1 MNTSNKY
8 KAIVFDFGNIFM
20 KLDYP
25 SMFEKFS
32 TLMGTTFSMET
43 IPSDLMA
50 IFERHERGEITDEEW
65 IWAFQ
70 KIKAALEPRDLIKA
84 WNSLLVGMPAHH
96 LDFLKELRGE
106 YKLYLLSNINAF
118 HEQWIDAYMK
128 KEHGVEDFKTE
139 FFDGYFYS
147 HHIGMRKPENNI
159 YQFVG
164 NELKS
169 IGVDS
174 WLFIDD
180 MDVNVQAARSN
191 GWSAIQHNPADDI
204 SQKFD
209 LYLSKEIKLK
219 EKSKMK
225 FGTKTIHAGITP
237 DPSTGAIMT
246 PIFQTSTY
254 VQAAPGD
261 NKGYAYARTKNPT
274 REALQNNLAA
284 LENGKRAVCYSSGL
298 AAMDAVIKLFKTG
311 DEIIGVNDMYGG
323 SYRQLT
329 RVYAQFG
336 IKSKFIDMAN
346 IPDVE
351 NAIGPDTK
359 LLWIE
364 TPTNPMLKIVDIQ
377 AITKIAKSKG
387 VLTCVDNT
395 FASPYLQNPLDL
407 GADLVLHSATKY
419 INGHSDV
426 ILGAV
431 VTNNEEL
438 ADQLAFI
445 QNAVGAVPGPQDCF
459 LTIRGIKT
467 LHVRVQRSCENAA
480 EIAQFLRAHDKVS
493 KVYYPGFSDHPNHD
507 VAKAQMRDFGGMI
520 SFDLHD
526 NSQENAYKILSGTH
540 YFSLAESL
548 GGVES
553 LIGHPSSMT
562 HASVPKED
570 RLKVGLT
577 DSLIRLSIGIE
588 DVEDLKEDLAKALS

>member
-1 MNTSNKY
+1 MGQPKKY
-8 KAIVFDFGNIFM
+8 QAIVFDFGNIFM

-25 SMFEKFS
+25 TMFENFS
-32 TLMGTTFSMET
+32 NLMDTNFTLET
-43 IPSDLMA
+43 IPADLMA

-70 KIKAALEPRDLIKA
+70 KIKNDLEPRDLITT
-84 WNSLLVGMPAHH
+84 WNSLLVGMLGSHF
-96 LDFLKELRGE
+96 DFLRKLRGK
-106 YKLYLLSNINAF
+106 YKLFLLSNINSF
-118 HEQWIDAYMK
+118 HERWIDNYMK
-128 KEHGVEDFKTE
+128 KVHGVEDFKAE

-147 HHIGMRKPENNI
+147 HHIGMRKPQDDI
-159 YQFVG
+159 YRFVAE
-164 NELKS
+164 ELKEQG
-169 IGVDS
+169 IDS

-180 MDVNVQAARSN
+180 MEVNVKAAQGH
-191 GWSAIQHNPADDI
+191 GWNAIQHDPNQDI
-204 SQKFD
+204 SEQFD
-209 LYLSKEIKLK
+209 LYIKQEINTK
-219 EKSKMK
+219 EKKQMK
-225 FGTKTIHAGITP
+225 FGTKTIHAGVTP

-254 VQAAPGD
+254 VQSAPGQ
-261 NKGYAYARTKNPT
+261 NKGYEYARTKNPT
-274 REALQNNLAA
+274 REVLQNNLAA

-298 AAMDAVIKLFKTG
+298 AAMDAVIKLLKSG
-311 DEIIGVNDMYGG
+311 DEIVGVNDLYGG

-329 RVYAQFG
+329 RVYSQFG

-346 IPDVE
+346 ISEVE

-377 AITKIAKSKG
+377 AITKIAKAKG
-387 VLTCVDNT
+387 ILTCVDNT

-438 ADQLAFI
+438 GDKLAFI
-445 QNAVGAVPGPQDCF
+445 QNAVGAIPGPQDCF

-467 LHVRVQRSCENAA
+467 LHLRVQRSCENAA
-480 EIAQFLRAHDKVS
+480 EIAKFLRAHDKVS
-493 KVYYPGFSDHPNHD
+493 KVYYPGFTDHPNHD

-526 NSQENAYKILSGTH
+526 NSQENAYKVLSGTH

-588 DVEDLKEDLAKALS
+588 DIEDLKDDLAKALS